1 MPHHTATTTDPDTT
15 RPYTIAAVLAG
26 GVGARVGGTEP
37 KQFLPLGGRTV
48 LERAVSAFD
57 GEPGV
62 DEVLVLTVEEHLS
75 RTERLVAEAGLN
87 KVSAVLTG
95 GATRTATSL
104 AVLDA
109 LRGRPGTERILLH
122 DAARP
127 LVSGRTVRRCLEA
140 LDHAG
145 AVGTAV
151 PATDTVVR
159 VEPSGSGTGEVIR
172 EVVPRSALRRMQ
184 TPQGFRLEV
193 LRRAYDLALA
203 DPGFT
208 ATDDCG
214 VVLDYTPEHE
224 VRIVEGEDTNLKIT
238 NPGDLEIA
246 ETLLRRRG
254 AHE

>member
-1 MPHHTATTTDPDTT
+1 MPHHTATTTDPGAT
-15 RPYTIAAVLAG
+15 RPRATAAVLAG
-26 GVGARVGGTEP
+26 GVGARVGGTDP
-37 KQFLPLGGRTV
+37 KQFLPLGGRTI
-48 LERAVSAFD
+48 LERAISAFD
-57 GEPGV
+57 SEPRV
-62 DEVLVLTVEEHLS
+62 DEVLVLTIENHLS
-75 RTERLVAEAGLN
+75 RTERLVADAGLK

-109 LRGRPGTERILLH
+109 LRDRPGTELLLLH

-127 LVSGRTVRRCLEA
+127 LVSQHTVRRCLQT

-159 VEPSGSGTGEVIR
+159 VEPNGSGSGEVIR
-172 EVVPRSALRRMQ
+172 EVPPRSTLRRMQ

-193 LRRAYDLALA
+193 LRRAYELALA

-238 NPGDLEIA
+238 APGDVEIA
-246 ETLLRRRG
+246 ETLLHRRDTS
-254 AHE
+254 E